1 MLGTATLVVLGS
13 LGRDISAAMGVLV
26 PAVEHHA
33 DEPRPT
39 LEAEPSSNG
48 AVPADARTATR
59 LVQRLP
65 SSNGNHPDGATE
77 PAQRNGAIGAP
88 TPIHMRQRGLNV
100 TEHEE

>member
-1 MLGTATLVVLGS
+1 
-13 LGRDISAAMGVLV
+13 V

-48 AVPADARTATR
+48 AVPADAMTATP
-59 LVQRLP
+59 LVSRF
-65 SSNGNHPDGATE
+65 SSTNGNHPDGVAE
-77 PAQRNGAIGAP
+77 LARGNGAIGTP

-100 TEHEE
+100 TEPEE